1 MMSPCIRPGD
11 LPPFH
16 DLGEYVFQE
25 LCRDL
30 LDAEPDIATCEVYG
44 ERGQRQ
50 DGIDL
55 RAYCKESNGIVV
67 GQCKC
72 YQDFPPAEIRQA
84 SEDFLA
90 HWDRWGIGKIKPLFT
105 PSHPPCRPRTSAQ
118 GRPPGAASAGRQ
130 TAAAGP
136 ARLG

>member
-90 HWDRWGIGKIKPLFT
+90 HWDRWAHENVTGIGKIKPLFP
-105 PSHPPCRPRTSAQ
+105 PSHPPASAHP
-118 GRPPGAASAGRQ
+118 RPPC
-130 TAAAGP
+130 
-136 ARLG
+136 AR

>member
-16 DLGEYVFQE
+16 NLGEYVFQD

-84 SEDFLA
+84 SEE
-90 HWDRWGIGKIKPLFT
+90 GIGKTPIRRLLSRGKTSPLHTLLHFL
-105 PSHPPCRPRTSAQ
+105 PRYVAWHLAADLPFRPHPCLQ
-118 GRPPGAASAGRQ
+118 
-130 TAAAGP
+130 
-136 ARLG
+136 RL

>member
-1 MMSPCIRPGD
+1 MMSPGIRPGA
-11 LPPFH
+11 LPLFH
-16 DLGEYVFQE
+16 TLGEYVFQE

-30 LDAEPDIATCEVYG
+30 LDTEPDIATCEIYG

-55 RAYCKESNGIVV
+55 RAYRKESNGIVV

-90 HWDRWGIGKIKPLFT
+90 YWDRWAHENVTRFVLCVACDM
-105 PSHPPCRPRTSAQ
+105 SN
-118 GRPPGAASAGRQ
+118 RQ
-130 TAAAGP
+130 
-136 ARLG
+136 